1 MLSIFFKKPLT
12 TTNVN
17 DIHTKLNELSPAVLN
32 NLSKYNKLNNQK
44 LSLLKEKLFNFRHTY
59 NNMPLK
65 TILTNYYQTD
75 SISKASK
82 VMDTCTKTLAINKN
96 NFNKY

>member
-1 MLSIFFKKPLT
+1 MFHIYVNL
-12 TTNVN
+12 NVN
-17 DIHTKLNELSPAVLN
+17 VNISFGEIEN

>member
-1 MLSIFFKKPLT
+1 
-12 TTNVN
+12 
-17 DIHTKLNELSPAVLN
+17 
-32 NLSKYNKLNNQK
+32 
-44 LSLLKEKLFNFRHTY
+44 
-59 NNMPLK
+59 MPLK